1 MQLYLSDTKQA
12 GQGYVQLD
20 DLMAIT
26 AIKNGERKGRALS
39 CSPTIQQAI
48 NLVNVDNIFA
58 LFSLIAFT
66 ASRKRGRV
74 NTPRDNLDKVSV
86 KDAINYPFLIDYL
99 SINQRRCIDGL
110 V

>member
-20 DLMAIT
+20 DLMATT
-26 AIKNGERKGRALS
+26 AIRNGERKGRVFS
-39 CSPTIQQAI
+39 CCPTIQQAI

-58 LFSLIAFT
+58 LSSLIAFT
-66 ASRKRGRV
+66 ASRKRGKV
-74 NTPRDNLDKVSV
+74 NTPRDNLDKESV
-86 KDAINYPFLIDYL
+86 KDAINYPFLTDYL